1 MTNDLLSTIKIWIEL
16 AGAIILAITCLIILL
31 KIIFKKLDKNKNGKI
46 EAEEI
51 NDGDIDFCKDL
62 LKESVKIIASGIAK
76 NSGMTGKQAYN
87 FTLSEIKKAKNVFEE
102 TIEKGEQKK

>member
-51 NDGDIDFCKDL
+51 IEESDKSTIKHDADVAIIVGRQSDL
-62 LKESVKIIASGIAK
+62 IVAKKVSATLERLKISYNMKVVCPIRS
-76 NSGMTGKQAYN
+76 NGK
-87 FTLSEIKKAKNVFEE
+87 FKS
-102 TIEKGEQKK
+102 